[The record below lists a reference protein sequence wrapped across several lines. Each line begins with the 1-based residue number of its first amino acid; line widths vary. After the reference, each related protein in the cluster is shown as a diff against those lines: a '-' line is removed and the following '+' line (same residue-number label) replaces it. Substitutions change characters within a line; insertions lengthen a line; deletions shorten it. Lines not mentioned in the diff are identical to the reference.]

1 MSSKTVVVA
10 GICSSASEKVRI
22 FIHGLYYRTQEYEK
36 LCIFMRCTARI
47 QEVLTVVGTQRPVV
61 VFSGTIKACERFF
74 VKQTN
79 KTVPLRNFF
88 KSVHY
93 QLVCGRWQCWPC

>member
-1 MSSKTVVVA
+1 VH
-10 GICSSASEKVRI
+10 
-22 FIHGLYYRTQEYEK
+22 FH
-36 LCIFMRCTARI
+36 
-47 QEVLTVVGTQRPVV
+47 EVYGPDPGGFDRRRTQRPVV

-93 QLVCGRWQCWPC
+93 QLVVVGGNVGRVENWSKLVLCGCDLIVFCFC